1 MADKLNRHGNI
12 RIVSS
17 SEGYRVEPDSLI
29 LGLNDIANEVYGTAK
44 PPYVMA
50 GGTYARLMQKAVAF
64 GMGSPNGNAIPP
76 FPPGQGRAHQR
87 NESVEIERMRK
98 GFLIYVRALRY
109 LDEEIGR

>member
-1 MADKLNRHGNI
+1 MSTGRLSLRFAKLSKSFI
-12 RIVSS
+12 ASS
-17 SEGYRVEPDSLI
+17 RSI
-29 LGLNDIANEVYGTAK
+29 
-44 PPYVMA
+44 MA